1 MNVDGIKSFN
11 EKCYALIMH
20 IPAGRVT
27 SYKELAH
34 ALGTKAY
41 RAVGQAMNRNP
52 NFITVPCHRVVK
64 NNGEIGGY
72 ASGLPAKIE
81 LLKNEGVEVD
91 GQRIIDFS
99 KVFYRYS
106 TKS

>member
-1 MNVDGIKSFN
+1 
-11 EKCYALIMH
+11 
-20 IPAGRVT
+20 
-27 SYKELAH
+27 
-34 ALGTKAY
+34 
-41 RAVGQAMNRNP
+41 
-52 NFITVPCHRVVK
+52 VVK

-72 ASGLPAKIE
+72 ALGLPAKIE

>member
-41 RAVGQAMNRNP
+41 RAIGQAMKRNP
-52 NFITVPCHRVVK
+52 NLITVPCHRVVK

-72 ASGLPAKIE
+72 ALGLPAKIE

-91 GQRIIDFS
+91 GQRIIDCS
-99 KVFYRYS
+99 KVFYR
-106 TKS
+106 